1 MKIAVLKEAA
11 AGERRVSATPETV
24 KKFVALGAQVAVE
37 QGAGDTAS
45 IADQAYADMGA
56 AIGDRAATLKD
67 ADIVLGVQ
75 GPDPAGL
82 TGAKPGAWIVA
93 GLNPFGERAR
103 VDAYASG
110 GFEALAMELMPR
122 ITRAQSM
129 DILSSQS
136 NLSGYK
142 AVLDAAAEYGR
153 AFPMM
158 MTAAGTVSAA
168 KVFVMG
174 VGVAGLQA
182 IATARRLGAQVS
194 ATDVR
199 AATREQILSLGAKPI
214 FVEAV
219 QGIEGEGTG
228 GYATEMSDEYKA
240 AQAELVSSHIA
251 KQDIVITTALIPGR
265 PAPRLIS
272 DAQIATMKPGSVIV
286 DMAAEQGGNCELT
299 EPGKAVVKHGVTI
312 IGYTDLASR
321 LAKQSS
327 TLYATNLLRL
337 TEELCKAKDGQANVN
352 MEDDAIRGLTVVK
365 EGNITWPA
373 PPLKPVAAPAAKP
386 AAAPVAEK
394 KGGHGHGSSGPLPAK
409 TLAILFA
416 VCALAFWFIGAYAPA
431 AFLGHFTVF
440 VLACFIGYMVVWNVT
455 PALHTPLMSV
465 TNAISSIIVIGAL
478 IQIAPPDAGANGRP
492 DQLILWLAFAGI

>member
-1 MKIAVLKEAA
+1 MKIAVLKETA

-24 KKFVALGAQVAVE
+24 KKFIGLGAEMAVE
-37 QGAGDTAS
+37 AGAGEAAS
-45 IADQAYADMGA
+45 IADQGFADAGA
-56 AIGDRAATLKD
+56 TIGSRADALAG

-75 GPDPAGL
+75 GPDPDSLAGL
-82 TGAKPGAWIVA
+82 KQGAWIVA

-103 VDAYASG
+103 IDRYAALG
-110 GFEALAMELMPR
+110 AEVLAMEFMPR

-142 AVLDAAAEYGR
+142 AVLDAAAEYDR

-199 AATREQILSLGAKPI
+199 AATKEQIQSLGAKPI
-214 FVEAV
+214 FVENV
-219 QGIEGEGTG
+219 KGIEGEGTG

-272 DAQIATMKPGSVIV
+272 DAQVASMKPGSVIV
-286 DMAAEQGGNCELT
+286 DLAVEQGGNVE
-299 EPGKAVVKHGVTI
+299 GAVAGEVVTVHGVKI
-312 IGYTDLASR
+312 VGHRNVPSR
-321 LAKQSS
+321 LAADTSA
-327 TLYATNLLRL
+327 LFARNLFNFLS
-337 TEELCKAKDGQANVN
+337 AFWD
-352 MEDDAIRGLTVVK
+352 K
-365 EGNITWPA
+365 EAG
-373 PPLKPVAAPAAKP
+373 KPVLDEEIGNA
-386 AAAPVAEK
+386 VRVTQ
-394 KGGHGHGSSGPLPAK
+394 GGKVVNERL
-409 TLAILFA
+409 
-416 VCALAFWFIGAYAPA
+416 
-431 AFLGHFTVF
+431 LG
-440 VLACFIGYMVVWNVT
+440 
-455 PALHTPLMSV
+455 
-465 TNAISSIIVIGAL
+465 
-478 IQIAPPDAGANGRP
+478 
-492 DQLILWLAFAGI
+492 